1 MKSAVSYL
9 AMIALA
15 GCATTYPDIAL
26 DQPRPATPAKM
37 VSFDGGPVREI
48 VETAR
53 PYPLPGQLK
62 PLEEEAAAAA
72 PLKPFERIE
81 TANERAKIE
90 PDLDRF
96 LNAVQVYP
104 FMDGALYQ
112 LYGAPEQVTDIALE
126 PGERLNS
133 VSAGDTVRWIVGDTS
148 SGGAGGS
155 GDADGKSGG
164 ERVHILVKP
173 IAANLKT
180 NLVIATDRR
189 AYHLEMRSFRET
201 YMAAISWTYP
211 QDQLVK
217 RRNDNDRATLTIQST
232 IAAGVDPDDLKFRY
246 EIEGDKPHWRPVRA
260 FDNGKQVFI
269 QFPDAIAQG
278 EAPPLFILGHEGK
291 PELVNYRMR
300 GNYYVVDRL
309 FAAAELRLGE
319 KNQAVVRIVRTDL
332 ERR

>member
-1 MKSAVSYL
+1 MKIARSYL
-9 AMIALA
+9 ALLALS
-15 GCATTYPDIAL
+15 GCATAYPDIAL
-26 DQPRPATPAKM
+26 DEPRPATPAKM
-37 VSFDGGPVREI
+37 VSFDGGSVREI
-48 VETAR
+48 VETAK

-62 PLEEEAAAAA
+62 PLEGEGA
-72 PLKPFERIE
+72 PQPSLQPFERIE

-148 SGGAGGS
+148 SG
-155 GDADGKSGG
+155 DADGKSG

-217 RRNDNDRATLTIQST
+217 RRNANDRAIEKIQST

-246 EIEGDKPHWRPVRA
+246 AIEGDKPHWRPVRA

-278 EAPPLFILGHEGK
+278 EAPPLFILSAKGE

-319 KNQAVVRIVRTDL
+319 KNQDIVRIVRTDL
-332 ERR
+332 KGRS